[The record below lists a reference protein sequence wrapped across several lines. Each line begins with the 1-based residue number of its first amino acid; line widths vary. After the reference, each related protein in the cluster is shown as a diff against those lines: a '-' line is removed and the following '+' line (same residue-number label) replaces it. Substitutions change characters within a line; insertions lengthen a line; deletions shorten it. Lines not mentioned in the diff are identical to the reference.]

1 MFPLGF
7 PGGSDGN
14 KSTCNAGDPGLIPGL
29 GPTPVFLSGEFHGQR
44 SLESYSPW
52 GCKESDWATNTF
64 TFSLTKLKQAFFLK
78 LRPLGSFYFGRLV
91 NFFSLPF
98 WNVNLFN
105 SLLVLQPRKSFSRT
119 WEPSFWNVISKGD
132 CLAPIF
138 QLLKEGRDQLHMSL
152 LQVPQL
158 SLAINMKILFF
169 LWMKPISKHRWL
181 VTSP

>member
-7 PGGSDGN
+7 PGGSDGS

-78 LRPLGSFYFGRLV
+78 LR
-91 NFFSLPF
+91 
-98 WNVNLFN
+98 
-105 SLLVLQPRKSFSRT
+105 QT
-119 WEPSFWNVISKGD
+119 
-132 CLAPIF
+132 
-138 QLLKEGRDQLHMSL
+138 
-152 LQVPQL
+152 
-158 SLAINMKILFF
+158 LFF
-169 LWMKPISKHRWL
+169 FPFTHPSTHLVCSCSVTQSCPTLCDPLDCSTPGFPVHHNLLETVCSVIHFTCQVWAHHWVEKMKHAFGLESLKCKCKIVWDMCNEWSYESSKYNPHY
-181 VTSP
+181 V

>member
-1 MFPLGF
+1 MQEKVTTKMALMFPLGF

-105 SLLVLQPRKSFSRT
+105 SLLVLQPRKVFLKNLGT
-119 WEPSFWNVISKGD
+119 
-132 CLAPIF
+132 L
-138 QLLKEGRDQLHMSL
+138 LLKCNQQRRLPCPYFPATEGG
-152 LQVPQL
+152 
-158 SLAINMKILFF
+158 
-169 LWMKPISKHRWL
+169 
-181 VTSP
+181 